1 MADQN
6 IPGWGDLFTL
16 LGNNNPLA
24 AMSKSAEQFR
34 TAVTSFIEAVSTFK
48 QTMDNLNATTTR
60 MNRLLDEIEGPLH
73 ILMPQMTAATEQAS
87 RVFTMLSG
95 PVERVAPGLAQLA
108 ETLNSP
114 VMVELPKRMSEAM
127 EAMVGLP
134 KTLGPL
140 GQMAEMAGG
149 LFGRGLSP
157 FSGTRS
163 SAPTARPVE
172 TVAARTEP
180 THTAS
185 GAPTTKRSPAKKA
198 PGTTKKATAQKSA
211 GKKAARKKSAGSKV
225 TGGDVRHRA
234 RDTED

>member
-16 LGNNNPLA
+16 LGSNNPLT
-24 AMSKSAEQFR
+24 AMTKSAEQFR
-34 TAVTSFIEAVSTFK
+34 TAVTGFIEAVSTFK
-48 QTMDNLNATTTR
+48 QTMENLNATTTR

-127 EAMVGLP
+127 DAMVGLP

-163 SAPTARPVE
+163 PATAARPAE
-172 TVAARTEP
+172 AVAASLEGKQA
-180 THTAS
+180 AS
-185 GAPTTKRSPAKKA
+185 DVSAGERAPAKKTA
-198 PGTTKKATAQKSA
+198 AKKSAGKKSA
-211 GKKAARKKSAGSKV
+211 GKKAAHKKSAAKKSAGRDV
-225 TGGDVRHRA
+225 THHA
-234 RDTED
+234 PATED